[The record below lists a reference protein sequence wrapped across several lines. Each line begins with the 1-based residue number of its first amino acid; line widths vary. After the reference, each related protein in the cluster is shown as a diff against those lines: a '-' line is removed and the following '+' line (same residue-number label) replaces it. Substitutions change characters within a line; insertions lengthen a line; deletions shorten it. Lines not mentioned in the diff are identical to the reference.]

1 MRPICH
7 NDGEKI
13 FKITFLSTS
22 LFPESSVTISPD
34 NFVPSSAQSYVTVR
48 LDSSC
53 AEKQSSLDLI
63 SCEKAHTQARR

>member
-1 MRPICH
+1 M
-7 NDGEKI
+7 
-13 FKITFLSTS
+13 
-22 LFPESSVTISPD
+22 TISPD

-63 SCEKAHTQARR
+63 SCEKAHTQARIVWNQERITIALSGGV

>member
-1 MRPICH
+1 M
-7 NDGEKI
+7 
-13 FKITFLSTS
+13 
-22 LFPESSVTISPD
+22 TISPD

-63 SCEKAHTQARR
+63 SCEKAHTQATR